1 MASTSVNTS
10 NGLAEIKEA
19 RKGHRT
25 AFVLVGLF
33 SIFANLLMLTSP
45 IYMMQVY
52 DRVLGS
58 ESLDTLLALTFLAG
72 FLFLVMGILDYVR
85 GRILGR
91 VGARFHDR
99 LQLRVFNAVQDK
111 TASGFGDPYSQAG
124 LKDLDS
130 MQKALSSQP
139 YLTFLGR
146 LCFWDLL
153 RCSTRCSACWPSSAE
168 AFWSF

>member
-99 LQLRVFNAVQDK
+99 FSLI
-111 TASGFGDPYSQAG
+111 
-124 LKDLDS
+124 
-130 MQKALSSQP
+130 
-139 YLTFLGR
+139 
-146 LCFWDLL
+146 
-153 RCSTRCSACWPSSAE
+153 
-168 AFWSF
+168 